1 MRAVE
6 GEAGARKG
14 EEGEPCLLLVLE
26 LVPFRNGIFL
36 GKSYL
41 SNYSRAWQ
49 WSSLASARIL
59 SFQTNK

>member
-14 EEGEPCLLLVLE
+14 EEGEPCLLVLE

-36 GKSYL
+36 SSARQIL
-41 SNYSRAWQ
+41 SN
-49 WSSLASARIL
+49 
-59 SFQTNK
+59 